1 MNDLNISP
9 ILELYKGKIYIKF
22 INLFIKDCIN
32 ELGTYI
38 FSIKKSLSRTLTNLL
53 SSWIFCLY
61 INYDYSGDY
70 SLPNNF
76 NNVESLRS
84 TLLDLCKYDIN
95 IENIDYKINNIIN
108 HLKINYNKLLNLLDE
123 YKKSILYL
131 NIDKLYFITKKNIII
146 KKNDNS
152 IDFYKYHIKIPYFIN
167 NIRLKKILN
176 NIIIPITVYNKM
188 LNNYS
193 GNKDYIDIYLWV
205 LIFRY
210 QILGSNNHQLSILP
224 NIINYMNVDYNL
236 SFECF
241 ASSINHTCDNY
252 CSIYYDIEKYFGS
265 RGNFFNIIPCAGVYL
280 FNPPFQKNII
290 TLGINRI
297 LNFLENIDILT
308 YIITIPIWDLY
319 GINEMKKNN
328 FFSSFNNIDYGEF
341 DIINVIKKSK
351 FFKYLQMIPK
361 EKFTYIDHNFE
372 LYKNKTIQ
380 NTYLIVLSNTNFNTD
395 YIKKYNYEV

>member
-32 ELGTYI
+32 ELGTHI
-38 FSIKKSLSRTLTNLL
+38 FSIKKSLARTLTNLL

-131 NIDKLYFITKKNIII
+131 NIDKLYSITKKNIII

-224 NIINYMNVDYNL
+224 NIINYMN
-236 SFECF
+236 
-241 ASSINHTCDNY
+241 
-252 CSIYYDIEKYFGS
+252 IE
-265 RGNFFNIIPCAGVYL
+265 
-280 FNPPFQKNII
+280 QKI
-290 TLGINRI
+290 
-297 LNFLENIDILT
+297 
-308 YIITIPIWDLY
+308 
-319 GINEMKKNN
+319 KN
-328 FFSSFNNIDYGEF
+328 
-341 DIINVIKKSK
+341 
-351 FFKYLQMIPK
+351 
-361 EKFTYIDHNFE
+361 
-372 LYKNKTIQ
+372 
-380 NTYLIVLSNTNFNTD
+380 
-395 YIKKYNYEV
+395 